1 MYRRFTSPESSTM
14 ASRAVGS
21 PAYFL
26 GRPADV
32 WLSAL
37 RRRSPRAFIERR

>member
-1 MYRRFTSPESSTM
+1 MYQRFTSPESART
-14 ASRAVGS
+14 ASRAAGS

-37 RRRSPRAFIERR
+37 RRRSPRAFMERR